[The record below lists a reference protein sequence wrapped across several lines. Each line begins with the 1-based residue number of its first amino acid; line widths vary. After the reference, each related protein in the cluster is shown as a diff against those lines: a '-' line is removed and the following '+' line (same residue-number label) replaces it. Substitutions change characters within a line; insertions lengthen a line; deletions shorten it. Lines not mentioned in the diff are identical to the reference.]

1 MKISITAILAL
12 GVAIQ
17 ACSPSRQ
24 TNNSIVVPSG
34 TTIDNIEQPV
44 VIGTKKQMAYPKA
57 VIYKTNGNFSNN
69 VPITLSADSK
79 KLISFPAPS
88 DITEQTAPIKLSQ
101 GYWLDRRGISPNT
114 AFTKFTY
121 RQYAQLKSTPSASE
135 LKKAIIPGAIVTEIV
150 QLPYPVGQ
158 VSVQQCDSLISNN
171 LTGCNILLKRE
182 SIMIGPENL

>member
-17 ACSPSRQ
+17 ACSPSIQ

-121 RQYAQLKSTPSASE
+121 RQLKSTPSANE

-158 VSVQQCDSLISNN
+158 VTVQQCDSLISNN

>member
-114 AFTKFTY
+114 AFT
-121 RQYAQLKSTPSASE
+121 
-135 LKKAIIPGAIVTEIV
+135 
-150 QLPYPVGQ
+150 
-158 VSVQQCDSLISNN
+158 
-171 LTGCNILLKRE
+171 
-182 SIMIGPENL
+182 

>member
-17 ACSPSRQ
+17 ACSPSIQ

-121 RQYAQLKSTPSASE
+121 RQYAAKKHAISQRTEKSDNTRCNSDRNCTTTIPCRASYRSTMRF
-135 LKKAIIPGAIVTEIV
+135 PN
-150 QLPYPVGQ
+150 
-158 VSVQQCDSLISNN
+158 QQ
-171 LTGCNILLKRE
+171 
-182 SIMIGPENL
+182 